1 MGIVLVNKD
10 SMFFVA
16 GGFNKKKFRELEEG
30 WSLFLLFSNPVVVEP
45 EKLPDSS
52 SFLITI

>member
-1 MGIVLVNKD
+1 MDIVLVNKD

-16 GGFNKKKFRELEEG
+16 GGFNKKNFRELEEG
-30 WSLFLLFSNPVVVEP
+30 WSLFSNPVVVEP
-45 EKLPDSS
+45 EKLPASS